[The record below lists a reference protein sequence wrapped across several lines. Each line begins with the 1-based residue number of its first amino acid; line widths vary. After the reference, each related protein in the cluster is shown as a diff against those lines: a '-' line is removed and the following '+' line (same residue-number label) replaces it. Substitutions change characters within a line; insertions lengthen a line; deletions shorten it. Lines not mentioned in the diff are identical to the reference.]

1 MASIKHLETPWDTH
15 LVEWGNM
22 LETDGSGDDLSPW
35 TSFPDHP
42 EMSVQL
48 MGIAGTNP
56 VIVVEWSL
64 NLHAD
69 VTKVVAL
76 ANDMD
81 GTVINLVLAGD
92 GALIRESGILTR
104 MRVSGGTSV
113 VARGRIKFTRTR

>member
-1 MASIKHLETPWDTH
+1 MATLLPIQTAWDTH

-22 LETDGSGDDLSPW
+22 QETDGSGDILSPW

-48 MGIAGTNP
+48 MEIAGTTP

-69 VTKVVAL
+69 STKVVAI

-92 GALIRESGILTR
+92 GALIRESGILMR
-104 MRVSGGTSV
+104 LRVSSGSSV

>member
-1 MASIKHLETPWDTH
+1 
-15 LVEWGNM
+15 
-22 LETDGSGDDLSPW
+22 
-35 TSFPDHP
+35 
-42 EMSVQL
+42 MSVQL
-48 MGIAGTNP
+48 MAIAGTNP

-69 VTKVVAL
+69 STKVVAI

-92 GALIRESGILTR
+92 GALIRESGILMR

-113 VARGRIKFTRTR
+113 IARGHIKFTRTR